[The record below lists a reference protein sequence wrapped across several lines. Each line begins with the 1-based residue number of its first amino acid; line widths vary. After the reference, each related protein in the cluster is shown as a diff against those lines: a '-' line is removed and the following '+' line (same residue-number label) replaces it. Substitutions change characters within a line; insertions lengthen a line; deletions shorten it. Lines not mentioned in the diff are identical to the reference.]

1 MENTMTFQPTNFSE
15 LGTLNPSKAA
25 LWAGRVLSG
34 LSIAFLLM
42 DGVMKLFKP
51 QPVLEGTLRLGW
63 PVEAIVPL
71 GFVLLACTL
80 LYAVPRTAILGAVLL
95 TGYMGGAVASNV
107 RSGQVLFNCAFPIL
121 FSMLFWGGLWLRD
134 GRLRALLAPPGEV
147 RR

>member
-1 MENTMTFQPTNFSE
+1 MENTMAFQPTNFSE
-15 LGTLNPSKAA
+15 LGTFNPSKAA
-25 LWAGRVLSG
+25 LWTGRALSG
-34 LSIAFLLM
+34 LAIAFLLM

-71 GFVLLACTL
+71 GFVLLACTV
-80 LYAVPRTAILGAVLL
+80 LYAIPRTAILGAVLL

-134 GRLRALLAPPGEV
+134 RRLRVLLAPT
-147 RR
+147 R